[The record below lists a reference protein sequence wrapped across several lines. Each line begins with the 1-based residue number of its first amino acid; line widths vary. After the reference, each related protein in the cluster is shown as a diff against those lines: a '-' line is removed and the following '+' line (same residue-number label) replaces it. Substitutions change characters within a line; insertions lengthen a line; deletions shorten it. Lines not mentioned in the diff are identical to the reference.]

1 MQRMLW
7 AAAVGGILTL
17 AAAGPAR
24 AQFVGGVVQTYQAG
38 SAYGAPGFYGVG
50 YGVPSYGL
58 IRTYSAYSSP
68 YGPGYGYGYSPSSY
82 LPGQY
87 GVGLWRPG
95 FVAPG
100 YVYGAS
106 NYRTFPVPYP
116 PLVPSY
122 GPPLGY
128 YAPGFGPPAY
138 YGW

>member
-1 MQRMLW
+1 MRHVLG
-7 AAAVGGILTL
+7 AAWVGGVLVLT
-17 AAAGPAR
+17 AARPAP
-24 AQFVGGVVQTYQAG
+24 AQLVGGVVQSYQVN
-38 SAYGAPGFYGVG
+38 SAYGAPGSYGVG
-50 YGVPSYGL
+50 YGVPSFGL
-58 IRTYSAYSSP
+58 TRTYSEFSSP
-68 YGPGYGYGYSPSSY
+68 YGLGYGYGYPPYSY
-82 LPGQY
+82 LPGRY

-95 FVAPG
+95 FVSPG

-106 NYRTFPVPYP
+106 YYRTFPVPYR